1 MEHPC
6 RYGIGKSIALR
17 FDLAVAKVVAM
28 LEAKG
33 FRILFRVDMGEF
45 LSRSGSG
52 DARPYLIL
60 GACKPDLARR
70 AYAAD
75 RNVGLLLPCKVAI
88 YEEGAGRCR
97 VMAMDPAWLM
107 DLVRAPEVIEV
118 AIAVKE
124 EVEDLVEQL

>member
-6 RYGIGKSIALR
+6 RYGIGKTVALDFSR
-17 FDLAVAKVVAM
+17 AVAMVVTM

-33 FRILFRVDMGEF
+33 FQILFRVDMQEF
-45 LSRSGSG
+45 LRSEAGA
-52 DARPYLIL
+52 DPRPYVIL
-60 GACKPDLARR
+60 GACKPELAQR
-70 AYAAD
+70 AFSAD
-75 RNVGLLLPCKVAI
+75 RNVGLLLPCKVVI
-88 YEEGAGRCR
+88 YEEGEGRSR